1 MFNFTYFYDKLLNF
15 YNVNTLK
22 DLSEVTNIPIS
33 TMSSIKQRNSITALK
48 KKCRELGIYDE
59 IFGDLNS
66 NTTINQGNN
75 SRAAGK
81 NYIESGH
88 SNEKEI
94 NFDNITI
101 GLIKKAIEKF
111 GSEEI
116 AYKSIWTILVFSTVK
131 MLLINHSVYQNLID
145 IFNLPRETF
154 TTAIHSLIRKA
165 NNSADIENIINSLY
179 SAQTLI
185 TKSIFDKGG
194 ITDIAP
200 FIYGIIVWF
209 SGSLLMLV
217 IILNTVFSIFLSEIV
232 LALLPLILPTLIW
245 KKTEY
250 VFFSWVKLY
259 ISISLYAPF
268 TILFG
273 LVSIKVVDLT
283 MVTAKAIDTSFEQNI
298 QYILVLILAQG
309 LVIIAVFKIP
319 NIINQL
325 IGSSNEGSSLTSGV
339 GTLSAGG
346 AMVSTF
352 SKYTGLKFAGQAIN
366 KTAKSAGVAIVNR
379 VKDTLANKVQIR

>member
-1 MFNFTYFYDKLLNF
+1 MEQNIFKYLIAIFE
-15 YNVNTLK
+15 NVTGDIQNGLYQ
-22 DLSEVTNIPIS
+22 
-33 TMSSIKQRNSITALK
+33 SSRMI
-48 KKCRELGIYDE
+48 
-59 IFGDLNS
+59 
-66 NTTINQGNN
+66 
-75 SRAAGK
+75 
-81 NYIESGH
+81 
-88 SNEKEI
+88 
-94 NFDNITI
+94 FDNGFFNIAFTFAIIYI
-101 GLIKKAIEKF
+101 GFMIAFKKF

-154 TTAIHSLIRKA
+154 TTAIHSLVRKA
-165 NNSADIENIINSLY
+165 NGSADVENIINSLY

-232 LALLPLILPTLIW
+232 LALLPLIIPTLIW

-250 VFFSWVKLY
+250 VFFSWIKLY
-259 ISISLYAPF
+259 ISVSLYAPF

-283 MVTAKAIDTSFEQNI
+283 MVTANAVDESFEQNI
-298 QYILVLILAQG
+298 QFILVLILAQG
-309 LVIIAVFKIP
+309 LVIIGVFKIP

-346 AMVSTF
+346 AMVSSF

-366 KTAKSAGVAIVNR
+366 KTAKSASGAMVNR
-379 VKDTLANKVQIR
+379 AKDTFANKVQIR